1 MTTDNQVSYTS
12 AGDGDKLLKKYMR
25 LFELSWKSCRPF
37 MEIANEDIAQFNQ
50 EISESWPTMSE
61 ITLAQARLMV
71 DQALPPIIAG
81 LFGAENP
88 FELLPQ
94 DNTISYETARKIRDW
109 VLYNM
114 LTNMRLET
122 EGYLSIKEGV
132 KLGKG
137 YGIVEPQ
144 IITPPISEQQTIL
157 AGAEEIT
164 NRVMGIGNVE
174 LVPGYSYLPFG
185 TVVPTP
191 DGAHPDN
198 VSCTFVL
205 RMYQEERFRKM
216 FDKKLNPDTPFEG
229 NVEKIIE
236 RARLKMFNG
245 YLSTPRQIA
254 AQIANASQT
263 PMDAMNEAGS
273 DTPVIIPVL
282 QCYAHD
288 EHVWFACD
296 QFKIYHVKSK
306 YQTLRSPVVDVTF
319 DPDGNEWFTPGI
331 IRPRRRMIM
340 GVENFHN
347 AVMDLISM
355 ILHPHSIVN
364 QDALLSEEE
373 KTDLQPYGRTNI
385 AGSHKTGDV
394 VSWAQLP
401 PMPPQLFE
409 AGNRLETHNEAS
421 AGQPRSLQGQGTPG
435 LVRGGSGAMEALQAG
450 TSGREKLQTKHMET
464 GWYSAVVENAL
475 VLCQMLAKKKQ
486 YLPVL
491 KYQPEDKK
499 NKSKYDYAEITRDDI
514 RRVYA
519 VRLGFTE
526 KMKNELAEVTR
537 KTLIYDRGIQ
547 NENVNRSEAFAW
559 LVGND
564 KDYTRLTAGVNIK
577 ENIATMQALAAR
589 AGTRPG
595 AGAAP
600 ANETPAIGGAGIT
613 AGGLPQ

>member
-1 MTTDNQVSYTS
+1 VDS
-12 AGDGDKLLKKYMR
+12 DKLLNKYLK
-25 LFELSWKSCRPF
+25 LFQLSWKAARPF
-37 MEIANEDIAQFNQ
+37 FDRANEDVAQFEQDINP
-50 EISESWPTMSE
+50 ETWPTMSE
-61 ITLAQARLMV
+61 ITLAQARLFV
-71 DQALPPIIAG
+71 DQALPPIVSG

-88 FELLPQ
+88 FELLPT
-94 DNTISYETARKIRDW
+94 DNQITYETARKIRDW

-144 IITPPISEQQTIL
+144 IITPPISEQQMII
-157 AGAEEIT
+157 AGANAEEIT
-164 NRVMGIGNVE
+164 NRVMGRGIAE

-185 TVVPTP
+185 TVIPTP

-229 NVEKIIE
+229 DVEKIIE
-236 RARLKMFNG
+236 RARMKMFNG

-254 AQIANASQT
+254 TQIANQSQT
-263 PMDAMNEAGS
+263 PMDSMNEAGS

-296 QFKIYHVKSK
+296 KFKIYHVKSK

-319 DPDGNEWFTPGI
+319 DPDGNDWFTPGI

-347 AVMDLISM
+347 GIMDLISM
-355 ILHPHSIVN
+355 ILHPHGVVN
-364 QDALLSEEE
+364 RDALLSEEE
-373 KTDLQPYGRTNI
+373 KTDLQPYG
-385 AGSHKTGDV
+385 KTYITGGFKTTDV
-394 VSWAQLP
+394 VTWAQLP

-409 AGNRLETHNEAS
+409 AGRNLDERNEAS

-435 LVRGGSGAMEALQAG
+435 LVRGGSGAMEALSAG
-450 TSGREKLQTKHMET
+450 TSGREKMQTGHVEK
-464 GWYSAVVENAL
+464 GWYSAVAENAL

-491 KYQPEDKK
+491 KYTPEDKK
-499 NKSKYDYAEITRDDI
+499 QKSKYDFAEITRDDI
-514 RRVYA
+514 RRVYL

-526 KMKNELAEVTR
+526 KMKNELAEITR
-537 KTLIYDRGIQ
+537 KAMIYDRGIQ

-564 KDYTRLTAGVNIK
+564 KDYTRLTAGANAK

-589 AGTRPG
+589 AGARPG
-595 AGAAP
+595 AGAP
-600 ANETPAIGGAGIT
+600 AEQPAIGGAGT
-613 AGGLPQ
+613 TMGGLQV